1 MQKIIRHLFCQP
13 HMARRIV
20 VLILS
25 VTIMGACV
33 SVFDRIQFGTDP
45 ASVLNLGVANKLH
58 MLLGTYQM
66 LFYGALLI
74 VVMAMRQ
81 WEFIG
86 LGSIANMV
94 LVGYSKDLFD
104 VIFSSMNI
112 LNRDAMGM
120 TERICWLVPT
130 LGVFMVAVAFY
141 MVVELGSGPYDAIPQ
156 IISKYVKKIP
166 YAVIRMI
173 YDLSAIAIGWLLGGS
188 VGLGTILYA
197 VAIGPLVHIFLPLF
211 THPILDAFTS
221 YGTQLFWPLPVH
233 PAMWSSLFIIDPAYT
248 LWLLLAVI
256 AAWWLRE
263 RRLAQQLLV
272 ASLIVSSSYLAW

>member
-45 ASVLNLGVANKLH
+45 ASVLNLGVANKLN

-156 IISKYVKKIP
+156 IISKYIKKIP

-173 YDLSAIAIGWLLGGS
+173 YDLSAIAIGWLLGS
-188 VGLGTILYA
+188 TVGVVSIVTGFFLG
-197 VAIGPLVHIFLPLF
+197 
-211 THPILDAFTS
+211 PI
-221 YGTQLFWPLPVH
+221 
-233 PAMWSSLFIIDPAYT
+233 
-248 LWLLLAVI
+248 I
-256 AAWWLRE
+256 AAIAKKFRPWF
-263 RRLAQQLLV
+263 A
-272 ASLIVSSSYLAW
+272 

>member
-104 VIFSSMNI
+104 VIFSSLNI

-141 MVVELGSGPYDAIPQ
+141 MVVELGSGPYDAIPH
-156 IISKYVKKIP
+156 
-166 YAVIRMI
+166 AVIRMI
-173 YDLSAIAIGWLLGGS
+173 YDLSAIAIGWLLGS
-188 VGLGTILYA
+188 TVGVVSIVTGFFLG
-197 VAIGPLVHIFLPLF
+197 
-211 THPILDAFTS
+211 PI
-221 YGTQLFWPLPVH
+221 
-233 PAMWSSLFIIDPAYT
+233 
-248 LWLLLAVI
+248 I
-256 AAWWLRE
+256 AAIAKKFRPWF
-263 RRLAQQLLV
+263 A
-272 ASLIVSSSYLAW
+272 

>member
-104 VIFSSMNI
+104 VIFSA
-112 LNRDAMGM
+112 LKH
-120 TERICWLVPT
+120 
-130 LGVFMVAVAFY
+130 
-141 MVVELGSGPYDAIPQ
+141 PQ
-156 IISKYVKKIP
+156 PRYNGHDG
-166 YAVIRMI
+166 A
-173 YDLSAIAIGWLLGGS
+173 
-188 VGLGTILYA
+188 
-197 VAIGPLVHIFLPLF
+197 H
-211 THPILDAFTS
+211 
-221 YGTQLFWPLPVH
+221 
-233 PAMWSSLFIIDPAYT
+233 
-248 LWLLLAVI
+248 LLACADAGRVHGRRGVLYGGG
-256 AAWWLRE
+256 AWQR
-263 RRLAQQLLV
+263 AV
-272 ASLIVSSSYLAW
+272 

>member
-104 VIFSSMNI
+104 LIFS
-112 LNRDAMGM
+112 R
-120 TERICWLVPT
+120 LVPT

-173 YDLSAIAIGWLLGGS
+173 YDLSAIAIGWLLGS
-188 VGLGTILYA
+188 TVGVVSIVTGFFLG
-197 VAIGPLVHIFLPLF
+197 
-211 THPILDAFTS
+211 PI
-221 YGTQLFWPLPVH
+221 
-233 PAMWSSLFIIDPAYT
+233 
-248 LWLLLAVI
+248 I
-256 AAWWLRE
+256 AAIAKKFRPWF
-263 RRLAQQLLV
+263 A
-272 ASLIVSSSYLAW
+272 

>member
-1 MQKIIRHLFCQP
+1 MMQKIIRHLFCQP

-45 ASVLNLGVANKLH
+45 ASVLNLGVANKLN

-104 VIFSSMNI
+104 VIFSSLNI

-130 LGVFMVAVAFY
+130 LACSWSPWRSIWWWSLAAG
-141 MVVELGSGPYDAIPQ
+141 
-156 IISKYVKKIP
+156 
-166 YAVIRMI
+166 RM
-173 YDLSAIAIGWLLGGS
+173 
-188 VGLGTILYA
+188 TR
-197 VAIGPLVHIFLPLF
+197 F
-211 THPILDAFTS
+211 
-221 YGTQLFWPLPVH
+221 
-233 PAMWSSLFIIDPAYT
+233 
-248 LWLLLAVI
+248 
-256 AAWWLRE
+256 
-263 RRLAQQLLV
+263 RRL
-272 ASLIVSSSYLAW
+272 SRSTSRRYPMP

>member
-1 MQKIIRHLFCQP
+1 
-13 HMARRIV
+13 
-20 VLILS
+20 
-25 VTIMGACV
+25 
-33 SVFDRIQFGTDP
+33 
-45 ASVLNLGVANKLH
+45 

-112 LNRDAMGM
+112 LNRGAMGM

-141 MVVELGSGPYDAIPQ
+141 MVVELGSGPYDAIP
-156 IISKYVKKIP
+156 
-166 YAVIRMI
+166 R
-173 YDLSAIAIGWLLGGS
+173 LSRS
-188 VGLGTILYA
+188 
-197 VAIGPLVHIFLPLF
+197 
-211 THPILDAFTS
+211 TS
-221 YGTQLFWPLPVH
+221 
-233 PAMWSSLFIIDPAYT
+233 
-248 LWLLLAVI
+248 
-256 AAWWLRE
+256 
-263 RRLAQQLLV
+263 RRFPMP
-272 ASLIVSSSYLAW
+272 

>member
-104 VIFSSMNI
+104 VIFSGLNI
-112 LNRDAMGM
+112 LNRDKWA
-120 TERICWLVPT
+120 
-130 LGVFMVAVAFY
+130 
-141 MVVELGSGPYDAIPQ
+141 
-156 IISKYVKKIP
+156 
-166 YAVIRMI
+166 
-173 YDLSAIAIGWLLGGS
+173 
-188 VGLGTILYA
+188 
-197 VAIGPLVHIFLPLF
+197 
-211 THPILDAFTS
+211 
-221 YGTQLFWPLPVH
+221 
-233 PAMWSSLFIIDPAYT
+233 
-248 LWLLLAVI
+248 
-256 AAWWLRE
+256 
-263 RRLAQQLLV
+263 
-272 ASLIVSSSYLAW
+272 

>member
-1 MQKIIRHLFCQP
+1 
-13 HMARRIV
+13 
-20 VLILS
+20 
-25 VTIMGACV
+25 MGACV

-45 ASVLNLGVANKLH
+45 ASVLNLGVANSCTCSLAPTRCSST
-58 MLLGTYQM
+58 GT
-66 LFYGALLI
+66 LLI

-112 LNRDAMGM
+112 LNRGAMGM

-156 IISKYVKKIP
+156 IVSKYVKKIP

-173 YDLSAIAIGWLLGGS
+173 YDLSAIAIGWLLGS
-188 VGLGTILYA
+188 TVGVVSIVTGFFLG
-197 VAIGPLVHIFLPLF
+197 
-211 THPILDAFTS
+211 PI
-221 YGTQLFWPLPVH
+221 
-233 PAMWSSLFIIDPAYT
+233 
-248 LWLLLAVI
+248 I
-256 AAWWLRE
+256 AAIAKKFRPWF
-263 RRLAQQLLV
+263 A
-272 ASLIVSSSYLAW
+272 

>member
-112 LNRDAMGM
+112 LNRGAMGM

-130 LGVFMVAVAFY
+130 LGVSPWRSIWWWSLAA
-141 MVVELGSGPYDAIPQ
+141 G
-156 IISKYVKKIP
+156 
-166 YAVIRMI
+166 RM
-173 YDLSAIAIGWLLGGS
+173 
-188 VGLGTILYA
+188 TR
-197 VAIGPLVHIFLPLF
+197 F
-211 THPILDAFTS
+211 
-221 YGTQLFWPLPVH
+221 
-233 PAMWSSLFIIDPAYT
+233 
-248 LWLLLAVI
+248 
-256 AAWWLRE
+256 
-263 RRLAQQLLV
+263 RRLSRSTSRRFPMPSFA
-272 ASLIVSSSYLAW
+272 

>member
-1 MQKIIRHLFCQP
+1 M
-13 HMARRIV
+13 
-20 VLILS
+20 
-25 VTIMGACV
+25 
-33 SVFDRIQFGTDP
+33 FDRIQFGTDP

-104 VIFSSMNI
+104 VIFSALNI

-156 IISKYVKKIP
+156 IISKHVKKIP

-173 YDLSAIAIGWLLGGS
+173 YDLSAIAIGWLLGS
-188 VGLGTILYA
+188 TVGVVSIVTGFFLG
-197 VAIGPLVHIFLPLF
+197 
-211 THPILDAFTS
+211 PI
-221 YGTQLFWPLPVH
+221 
-233 PAMWSSLFIIDPAYT
+233 
-248 LWLLLAVI
+248 I
-256 AAWWLRE
+256 AAIAKKFRPWF
-263 RRLAQQLLV
+263 A
-272 ASLIVSSSYLAW
+272 

>member
-13 HMARRIV
+13 RMARRIV

-173 YDLSAIAIGWLLGGS
+173 YDLSAIAIGWLLGS
-188 VGLGTILYA
+188 TVGVVSIVTGFFLG
-197 VAIGPLVHIFLPLF
+197 
-211 THPILDAFTS
+211 PI
-221 YGTQLFWPLPVH
+221 
-233 PAMWSSLFIIDPAYT
+233 
-248 LWLLLAVI
+248 I
-256 AAWWLRE
+256 AAIAKKFRPWF
-263 RRLAQQLLV
+263 A
-272 ASLIVSSSYLAW
+272 

>member
-1 MQKIIRHLFCQP
+1 MMQKIIRHLFCQP

-45 ASVLNLGVANKLH
+45 ASVLNLGVANK
-58 MLLGTYQM
+58 LLGTYQM

-173 YDLSAIAIGWLLGGS
+173 AA
-188 VGLGTILYA
+188 
-197 VAIGPLVHIFLPLF
+197 
-211 THPILDAFTS
+211 
-221 YGTQLFWPLPVH
+221 
-233 PAMWSSLFIIDPAYT
+233 
-248 LWLLLAVI
+248 LAKTFRPWF
-256 AAWWLRE
+256 A
-263 RRLAQQLLV
+263 
-272 ASLIVSSSYLAW
+272 

>member
-1 MQKIIRHLFCQP
+1 
-13 HMARRIV
+13 
-20 VLILS
+20 
-25 VTIMGACV
+25 
-33 SVFDRIQFGTDP
+33 
-45 ASVLNLGVANKLH
+45 

-141 MVVELGSGPYDAIPQ
+141 MVVELGSG
-156 IISKYVKKIP
+156 
-166 YAVIRMI
+166 
-173 YDLSAIAIGWLLGGS
+173 
-188 VGLGTILYA
+188 
-197 VAIGPLVHIFLPLF
+197 
-211 THPILDAFTS
+211 
-221 YGTQLFWPLPVH
+221 
-233 PAMWSSLFIIDPAYT
+233 
-248 LWLLLAVI
+248 
-256 AAWWLRE
+256 
-263 RRLAQQLLV
+263 
-272 ASLIVSSSYLAW
+272 SSSKHRAENITFDTIHGVQLHKSLRVNPIHQSVLRCRNGSIARR

>member
-13 HMARRIV
+13 HMARRIGCAD
-20 VLILS
+20 S
-25 VTIMGACV
+25 QRDDYGACV

-112 LNRDAMGM
+112 LNRGCNGHDGA
-120 TERICWLVPT
+120 
-130 LGVFMVAVAFY
+130 
-141 MVVELGSGPYDAIPQ
+141 
-156 IISKYVKKIP
+156 
-166 YAVIRMI
+166 
-173 YDLSAIAIGWLLGGS
+173 
-188 VGLGTILYA
+188 
-197 VAIGPLVHIFLPLF
+197 H
-211 THPILDAFTS
+211 
-221 YGTQLFWPLPVH
+221 
-233 PAMWSSLFIIDPAYT
+233 
-248 LWLLLAVI
+248 LLACADAGRVHGRRGVLYGGG
-256 AAWWLRE
+256 AWQR
-263 RRLAQQLLV
+263 AV
-272 ASLIVSSSYLAW
+272 